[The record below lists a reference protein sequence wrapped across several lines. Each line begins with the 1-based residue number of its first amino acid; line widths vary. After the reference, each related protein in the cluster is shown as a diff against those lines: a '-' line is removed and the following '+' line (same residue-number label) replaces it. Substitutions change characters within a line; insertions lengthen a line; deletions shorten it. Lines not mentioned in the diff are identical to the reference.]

1 MWWYHLELPS
11 RGELMFKFKPYGPFQ
26 VPVDDG
32 RVLTKELKKFWTE
45 IDGQYPGLS
54 GAVGCYIFAISSKK
68 TKPWYVGKT
77 ERRSFK
83 NEAFQPHKLLLYQN
97 DVMSKTAR
105 GVPVIYLI
113 ARLTSAGK
121 LRKAAT
127 GNQGVMSIGRLEQLL
142 MGNCLR
148 KNPDLANKK
157 DMSYLRRITVPG
169 YLNETAGARTRE
181 ARALADL
188 IG

>member
-1 MWWYHLELPS
+1 
-11 RGELMFKFKPYGPFQ
+11 MFKFKPYGPFSI
-26 VPVDDG
+26 PVEDG
-32 RVLTKELKKFWTE
+32 RVLKQELKEFWAE
-45 IDGQYPGLS
+45 IDGQHPGLS
-54 GAVGCYIFAISSKK
+54 GAVGCYIFAVSSKK
-68 TKPWYVGKT
+68 SKPWYVGKT

-97 DVMSKTAR
+97 DVLSRNTR
-105 GVPVIYLI
+105 GVPIIYLI
-113 ARLTSAGK
+113 ARLTPAGK
-121 LRKAAT
+121 LRRAAT
-127 GNQGVMSIGRLEQLL
+127 GDQGVGSIGRLEQLL
-142 MGNCLR
+142 IGNCLR

-157 DMSYLRRITVPG
+157 DTSYLRRMRVPG